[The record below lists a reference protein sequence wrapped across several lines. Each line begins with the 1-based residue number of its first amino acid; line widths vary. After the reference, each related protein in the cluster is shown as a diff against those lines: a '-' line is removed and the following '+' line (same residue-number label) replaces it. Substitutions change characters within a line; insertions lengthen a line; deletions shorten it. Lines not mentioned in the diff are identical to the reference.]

1 MRIFTQSHCSRLML
15 VIPAAVLGLIGTAQG
30 ATIDL
35 GALLA
40 NPSFENGNQA
50 PNPLVG
56 CPVSWTCGGSP
67 TPGFTSYTVTGA
79 QYVAGANGLSGG
91 LLTPNGTHA
100 GSTPTTI
107 EGSGYAQQTSG
118 LGTYVAGNTYQLS
131 FWAGRP
137 LTEPDGVTPVSGFEP
152 DVRAFLLSNGV
163 TGPLGGQGL
172 VTITD
177 PGAGQ
182 WAHYLLSFNAVAGG
196 SYIGQNIGVE
206 FYNGGT
212 SGLGNNL
219 SVNFDIAPAPT
230 VPEPSSLLLMFSG
243 LGLAGLALVR
253 RHRATQS

>member
-15 VIPAAVLGLIGTAQG
+15 VIPAAVIGLIGTAQG

-35 GALLA
+35 GTLLA

-50 PNPLVG
+50 PNPTVG

-67 TPGFTSYTVTGA
+67 TPGFTSYTVTSA
-79 QYVAGANGLSGG
+79 QYVPGADGLSG
-91 LLTPNGTHA
+91 LRVTPDGTHA

-118 LGTYVAGNTYQLS
+118 LGTYVAGNTYMLS

-137 LTEPDGVTPVSGFEP
+137 LTEPDGVTPVTGFEP

-172 VTITD
+172 VTISD

-182 WAHYLLSFNAVAGG
+182 WAFYTLSFNAIAGG
-196 SYIGQNIGVE
+196 AYIGQNIGVE

-212 SGLGNNL
+212 AGLGNNL
-219 SVNFDIAPAPT
+219 SVNFDIAPA
-230 VPEPSSLLLMFSG
+230 VPEPSSVVLMFSG

-253 RHRATQS
+253 RRRLAQS